1 MIYQRSNKQGNITDL
16 INLDKVTS
24 INIKVTDNIAKVKV
38 MLDSGALIH
47 MNMKVEEAT
56 ALLSKMSESNSNDII
71 DKIIKGE
78 EVKKEKK

>member
-1 MIYQRSNKQGNITDL
+1 MMYQRSNKQGNITDL

-24 INIKVTDNIAKVKV
+24 INIKVVDNIAKVKV

-47 MNMKVEEAT
+47 MNLTKEEST
-56 ALLSKMSESNSNDII
+56 NLLNKMSSIDSDDII
-71 DKIIKGE
+71 DDIINGK